1 MESINTQNTA
11 KPAAVAKNVA
21 NLPNSNPKTPQDSDS
36 KCREFLKASAQMGA
50 LSLGARLSGA
60 LSLSLLGSSTLSA
73 KEPAHNIAKTPQ
85 T

>member
-11 KPAAVAKNVA
+11 KPAAAAKNAA
-21 NLPNSNPKTPQDSDS
+21 NLPNSNPKTPQDADS
-36 KCREFLKASAQMGA
+36 KRREFLKASTQMGA
-50 LSLGARLSGA
+50 LSLGA